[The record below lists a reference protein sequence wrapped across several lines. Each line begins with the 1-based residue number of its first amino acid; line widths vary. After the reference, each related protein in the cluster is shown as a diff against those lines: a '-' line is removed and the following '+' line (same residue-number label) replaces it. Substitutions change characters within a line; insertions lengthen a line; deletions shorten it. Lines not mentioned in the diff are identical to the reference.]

1 MTVEE
6 TLLNRYGG
14 SPLLSLEQLAEVL
27 HRSKNGLR
35 ISLSSDNELSAKL
48 RSCKVKIGRRIYFT
62 LASSK
67 KPDRYE
73 HQSHELGMGAAA
85 PARAEASSHGA
96 R

>member
-35 ISLSSDNELSAKL
+35 ISLSGDNELSAKL
-48 RSCKVKIGRRIYFT
+48 RSCKVEIGRRIYFKT
-62 LASSK
+62 SAV
-67 KPDRYE
+67 
-73 HQSHELGMGAAA
+73 
-85 PARAEASSHGA
+85 ARVIEEA
-96 R
+96 

>member
-35 ISLSSDNELSAKL
+35 ISLSGENELSAKL
-48 RSCKVKIGRRIYFT
+48 HPCKVKIGRRIYFKT
-62 LASSK
+62 SAV
-67 KPDRYE
+67 
-73 HQSHELGMGAAA
+73 
-85 PARAEASSHGA
+85 ARVIEEA
-96 R
+96 